1 MTGLTRREFKK
12 LWKLAEP
19 HFADTTTRATPRQR
33 KRAASVDGS
42 DGSIDGN
49 AALFSD
55 KVAFF
60 VTLYWLRCYHTE
72 DVLAVQLGVEQLNLR
87 QHLWRGVA
95 ALASAL
101 IPVYLPGPPL
111 YDDNKGNRG
120 WWLDLELEQ
129 AQYIGTEPR
138 FKWLRDNDVALALAP
153 RKLSM
158 WLIGGFAACA
168 LVLAAIGMYGVVAYG
183 VTQRTPELGV
193 RKALGATDETIA
205 ALVLRESLMLTGIGV
220 VVGCA
225 GAWAATR
232 LIRAQLF
239 ETPAVDPLSYAAT
252 IGTLTLVALLATY
265 LPARR
270 AMRLD
275 PIVAL
280 RVE

>member
-1 MTGLTRREFKK
+1 MCFFRLAPSLSFFAAFSVFRFALVSSARFSLSPRHPLSPLGGQNALRSDKKCKAMTGLTRGEFKK

-138 FKWLRDNDVALALAP
+138 FKWLRDNDVALALDGSEIRIGRPAKDESS
-153 RKLSM
+153 RYSAKKKQHSLNVMVLVKLNGD
-158 WLIGGFAACA
+158 IV
-168 LVLAAIGMYGVVAYG
+168 LVSDPYDGVPNDQG
-183 VTQRTPELGV
+183 QW
-193 RKALGATDETIA
+193 KALGW
-205 ALVLRESLMLTGIGV
+205 RESTH
-220 VVGCA
+220 A
-225 GAWAATR
+225 FR
-232 LIRAQLF
+232 
-239 ETPAVDPLSYAAT
+239 S
-252 IGTLTLVALLATY
+252 
-265 LPARR
+265 
-270 AMRLD
+270 
-275 PIVAL
+275 
-280 RVE
+280 